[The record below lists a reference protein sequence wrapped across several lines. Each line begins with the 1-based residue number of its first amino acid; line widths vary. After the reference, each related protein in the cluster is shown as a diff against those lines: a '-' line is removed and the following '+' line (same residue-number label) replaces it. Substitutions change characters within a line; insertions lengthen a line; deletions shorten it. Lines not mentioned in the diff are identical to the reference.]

1 MNTELWNTLGI
12 ISQIAASIVTIVG
25 ILFIAWQVADTR
37 RFTRSQLL
45 NDLEKESKEYRHVY
59 VLITGPW
66 IVAQEVSPQ
75 EEQLHDIFDC
85 LGFFERIKVLLDN
98 RVIDMP
104 TVDRLFGYRFFLLV
118 NNPNVQ
124 KFALYPDGHD
134 FTTVFAL
141 HKQWTQYR
149 QSRKEEITYNET
161 DLPLFNPKE
170 YDEFI
175 ASYSRRR

>member
-1 MNTELWNTLGI
+1 VDTELWNTLGI
-12 ISQIAASIVTIVG
+12 ISQIAVSIVTIVG
-25 ILFIAWQVADTR
+25 ILFIAWQVSDTR
-37 RFTRSQLL
+37 RFTKSQLL

-59 VLITGPW
+59 MMITGPW
-66 IVAQEVSPQ
+66 RGAQEVSPQ

-118 NNPNVQ
+118 NDPNVQ

-149 QSRKEEITYNET
+149 RSRRDEIAHSQT
-161 DLPLFNPKE
+161 DLALFSPEE
-170 YDEFI
+170 YDKFI
-175 ASYSRRR
+175 ASYSRKK